1 MKVIRSVT
9 LSVTGKNPRGGF
21 TLEKQSYSSDVENTQ
36 SENTQ
41 SENAEGFDAEPPTD
55 VDLSESSTSSSF
67 DEHNEESDQ
76 NDDLDLDVTDNAENT
91 EDFDAEPPTDVEQS
105 ESERTDASD
114 TESVIS
120 VTSTIS
126 HISTF
131 DSQAFSNLEEYANA
145 NPLSITKPEPFTPP
159 EGVNFKD
166 FYIDFSAKIKDL
178 IFNISLSPVCYV
190 YELDEASHETDEPQA
205 QAEASPLTLLKPT
218 FRAYEDGTIVSL
230 SYVKINNM
238 KTFVKFKNGY
248 KFRYNDVSLYISTK
262 SLLSL
267 LFPLTHSLGYNL
279 INKLKIS
286 RSFSDFVQTGEVQP
300 QNKLTSKTKTIKLVL
315 KRIAKNFT
323 EEDFNDYMTQVF
335 D

>member
-36 SENTQ
+36 SEN
-41 SENAEGFDAEPPTD
+41 AEGF
-55 VDLSESSTSSSF
+55 DLSESSTSSTF

-76 NDDLDLDVTDNAENT
+76 NDDLDLDVTDNELT
-91 EDFDAEPPTDVEQS
+91 QSDAEAQSGRTLSPPTDVEQS
-105 ESERTDASD
+105 ESERTDTSD

-126 HISTF
+126 HISAF
-131 DSQAFSNLEEYANA
+131 DSHTFSNLEEYANA
-145 NPLSITKPEPFTPP
+145 NPLTITKPEPFTPP

-178 IFNISLSPVCYV
+178 IFNVSLSPVCYV
-190 YELDEASHETDEPQA
+190 YETDEEASQDA

-300 QNKLTSKTKTIKLVL
+300 QNKLTSKSKTIKLVL

-335 D
+335 A

>member
-1 MKVIRSVT
+1 MKVIKSVT
-9 LSVTGKNPRGGF
+9 QSVTKNPRGGF
-21 TLEKQSYSSDVENTQ
+21 TLETHSHSSDVENAQMQ
-36 SENTQ
+36 SLRRTS
-41 SENAEGFDAEPPTD
+41 SENAEDF
-55 VDLSESSTSSSF
+55 DLSESSTSSSF

-76 NDDLDLDVTDNAENT
+76 NDELDLDVTENAEGFEARNSSEDLDLNVT
-91 EDFDAEPPTDVEQS
+91 ETSDAE
-105 ESERTDASD
+105 
-114 TESVIS
+114 S

-126 HISTF
+126 TISRFSTF
-131 DSQAFSNLEEYANA
+131 DTHAFSNLEEYANA
-145 NPLSITKPEPFTPP
+145 NPLAITKPEPFTPP

-178 IFNISLSPVCYV
+178 IFNISLPPVCYV
-190 YELDEASHETDEPQA
+190 YELDNAEPQEA
-205 QAEASPLTLLKPT
+205 QTLTLLKPT

-248 KFRYNDVSLYISTK
+248 KFRYNDVGLYISTK

-300 QNKLTSKTKTIKLVL
+300 QNKLTSKSKTIKLVL

-335 D
+335 A

>member
-21 TLEKQSYSSDVENTQ
+21 TLEKQSYSSDVENAEGFER

-41 SENAEGFDAEPPTD
+41 SENTQ
-55 VDLSESSTSSSF
+55 SESSTSSSF

-76 NDDLDLDVTDNAENT
+76 NDDLDLDVTDNAESERT
-91 EDFDAEPPTDVEQS
+91 DVEPPTDV
-105 ESERTDASD
+105 DVDD

-120 VTSTIS
+120 TISTIS
-126 HISTF
+126 RFSTF
-131 DSQAFSNLEEYANA
+131 EANLEEYANA
-145 NPLSITKPEPFTPP
+145 NPLTITKPEPFTPP

-166 FYIDFSAKIKDL
+166 FYIDFSAKIKDM
-178 IFNISLSPVCYV
+178 IFNVSLSPVCYV
-190 YELDEASHETDEPQA
+190 YEYDAELHETDE
-205 QAEASPLTLLKPT
+205 PLTLLKPT

-323 EEDFNDYMTQVF
+323 DEDFNDYMAQVF